1 MKKLINYHSPE
12 MEALRE
18 LNIKLKKWNK
28 QKFEVK
34 VKEIENKEKPYWMKH
49 VENTK

>member
-1 MKKLINYHSPE
+1 

-18 LNIKLKKWNK
+18 LKYKLKDWDK

-34 VKEIENKEKPYWMKH
+34 VKEIENKEKPDWMKH
-49 VENTK
+49 V